1 MPIDQQEKFVDAFNI
16 RNTAVASLMPSYRE
30 LESHDKDIASRTEPW
45 FKEWISHE
53 SPPDYV
59 GRTRFEK
66 TNDRLAWPRNNI
78 VVGENNERRQQR
90 LLDQDYQILRNTYL
104 DEEVRDKYITEIRK
118 YMHDTIWPV
127 AKPLVEATLYR
138 RLLVGILHE
147 FNVTPLGNVY
157 ANDQEPPYLSY
168 PLPSEENV
176 RGVTIVGN
184 EDVAAYDLAVEGQID
199 DASFKAFL
207 PGAIRDFRPELL
219 KINKA
224 ARPIKFDDVLDHKT
238 RADLA
243 LRFPQALL
251 LGNVRY
257 LDHLQQ
263 VLFGYLGT
271 YGVMDIFHQGSAIPT
286 GHIQFMEII
295 FSGLPD
301 EDDEDDN
308 IDVIASATT
317 GAQAPSLAQVTSI
330 MQDSVYRRTFRA
342 TGRFYQKEVEKVFR
356 HSVVVAF
363 AALGMLDHLDAY
375 IARRISDNVL
385 VSYRDDERRIAILVA
400 DRLKQPDHVNK
411 IQSWYEVM
419 SDAEACYLKGS
430 GLYLGWEP
438 RTDTLK
444 DLVQRCD
451 ESKPAREFEND
462 LPVYI
467 GADDKLYFLT
477 YDSMVTTEPTTLQ

>member
-1 MPIDQQEKFVDAFNI
+1 MRSTEI
-16 RNTAVASLMPSYRE
+16 RKE
-30 LESHDKDIASRTEPW
+30 LESHEKDIASRTEPW

-59 GRTRFEK
+59 GRTRNEIAHD
-66 TNDRLAWPRNNI
+66 NLAWPRNNV

-90 LLDQDYQILRNTYL
+90 LIDQEYQMLRNTYL
-104 DEEVRDKYITEIRK
+104 DEE
-118 YMHDTIWPV
+118 
-127 AKPLVEATLYR
+127 
-138 RLLVGILHE
+138 
-147 FNVTPLGNVY
+147 
-157 ANDQEPPYLSY
+157 
-168 PLPSEENV
+168 ENV
-176 RGVTIVGN
+176 EGITIVGN
-184 EDVAAYDLAVEGQID
+184 EDVAAYSSGVERQFDDD

-224 ARPIKFDDVLDHKT
+224 AKPIKFDDVLNPKS

-251 LGNVRY
+251 LGNIRY

-263 VLFGYLGT
+263 TLLGKLGD
-271 YGVMDIFHQGSAIPT
+271 YGVMDILHQSSGIPT
-286 GHIQFMEII
+286 NHLQFMETII
-295 FSGLPD
+295 SSVRNEDD

-308 IDVIASATT
+308 INVIDSATT
-317 GAQAPSLAQVTSI
+317 GAQAPSLAQVTSM
-330 MQDSVYRRTFRA
+330 MQDNVYRRTFRA
-342 TGRFYQKEVEKVFR
+342 TGKLYKKEVEKVFR

-363 AALGMLDHLDAY
+363 SALGMLDHLDAY
-375 IARRISDNVL
+375 IATRELGGTLYSF
-385 VSYRDDERRIAILVA
+385 RDDERRIAILVA

-411 IQSWYEVM
+411 IQSWYEDL

-477 YDSMVTTEPTTLQ
+477 YDSKVLTEPTTLQ